1 MKKRFDKLVSRI
13 LGMPQTIDNTDRI
26 RHLIEEDG
34 NRTRLLIGR
43 LLANQVRS
51 HPVYE
56 SIQDAEFQ
64 VFSQFGDDG
73 ILQYLIEQT
82 CPDVKKFI
90 EFGVENYTEA
100 NTLFLLLNN
109 NWSGLIIDGNPANID
124 FVRRSP
130 WFWRQDLQAVAK
142 FVDRDN
148 INELFEEAGFTGEIG
163 LLSVDIDGND
173 YWVWEAINVVDP
185 VLVTVEY
192 NSVFG
197 AEDAITIPYDAA
209 FYRTKA
215 HPSNLYWGTSL
226 KALCLLAEKKGYA
239 FVGCNSDGN
248 NAHFVRKDKVGN
260 IPVLTAEQGYVESK
274 FRESRDSMG
283 NLTFLRGSQRI
294 DAIKNM
300 QVFDVENDV
309 LVYLG
314 DLFFTK
320 GKL

>member
-13 LGMPQTIDNTDRI
+13 LGRPQAIDNTDRI
-26 RHLIEEDG
+26 RDLVEEDG

-51 HPVYE
+51 HTVYE

-82 CPDVKKFI
+82 CPPVKKFI
-90 EFGVENYTEA
+90 EFGVENYKEA

-109 NWSGLIIDGNPANID
+109 NWSGLIIDGDPANID

-148 INELFEEAGFTGEIG
+148 INELFEDAGFTGEIG

-173 YWVWEAINVVDP
+173 YWVWEAINVVNP

-197 AEDAITIPYDAA
+197 AEHAITIPYDPT

-215 HPSNLYWGTSL
+215 HSSNLYWGTSL

-239 FVGCNSDGN
+239 FVGCNSAGN

-274 FRESRDSMG
+274 FRESRDNNR
-283 NLTFLRGSQRI
+283 NLTYLSGGQRLESIQDMLVVDVQKDITIKLRQLMSNGH
-294 DAIKNM
+294 
-300 QVFDVENDV
+300 
-309 LVYLG
+309 
-314 DLFFTK
+314 
-320 GKL
+320 

>member
-1 MKKRFDKLVSRI
+1 LV
-13 LGMPQTIDNTDRI
+13 
-26 RHLIEEDG
+26 EEDG

-51 HPVYE
+51 RPIYE
-56 SIQDAEFQ
+56 NIQDAEFQ

-82 CPDVKKFI
+82 RPAVKKFI

-109 NWSGLIIDGNPANID
+109 NWSGLIIDGDSANID

-142 FVDRDN
+142 FIDRGN
-148 INELFEEAGFTGEIG
+148 INQIFEKAGYAGEIG

-173 YWVWEAINVVDP
+173 YWIWESITIVSP

-197 AEDAITIPYDAA
+197 AEYPISIPYDPT
-209 FYRTKA
+209 FHRTKA

-226 KALCLLAEKKGYA
+226 KALCFLAEKKGYA
-239 FVGCNSDGN
+239 FVGCNSAGN
-248 NAHFVRKDKVGN
+248 NAYFVRKDRIGH
-260 IPVLTAEQGYVESK
+260 IPVLTAEQGYIESK
-274 FRESRDSMG
+274 FRESRGLDG
-283 NLTFLRGSQRI
+283 TLTYLPGSQRLQTI
-294 DAIKNM
+294 QDM
-300 QVFDVENDV
+300 QVVDVERGITIK
-309 LVYLG
+309 LG
-314 DLFFTK
+314 ELMSYEQ
-320 GKL
+320 